1 MGTLTAERA
10 GAPHMYLISGRT
22 RLDPAGRKPSRACST
37 SGTGRHADQLRPTSD
52 IFTTRVVSRQKSQIR
67 PRRPS
72 KTAVPVGRRI
82 CQKSM
87 RYTTRVTNIP
97 EAPGREAANEGLGR
111 LPEDRARTSTRTR
124 GREAA
129 NEGLGRL
136 PPGGYKEERR
146 DRPRVAPFI
155 AKESNPPFPD
165 PRNPA
170 QGNSGG
176 NARVAGISVASWR

>member
-1 MGTLTAERA
+1 
-10 GAPHMYLISGRT
+10 
-22 RLDPAGRKPSRACST
+22 
-37 SGTGRHADQLRPTSD
+37 
-52 IFTTRVVSRQKSQIR
+52 
-67 PRRPS
+67 
-72 KTAVPVGRRI
+72 
-82 CQKSM
+82 M

-97 EAPGREAANEGLGR
+97 EAPGREAANEGLGRLPEDRARTSTRTRGREAANEGLGR